1 MLPDDMNPGEGTG
14 SDTMATRIPTH
25 RAPAHPGEI
34 LERQFLEPLGM
45 TQTELSRRLDVPFKR
60 VNEIVNGKRSVTA
73 ETALLLA
80 RLFGT
85 SAEFWLGLQK
95 EFELRKAREE
105 LGATIDKEVVPL
117 SLAS

>member
-1 MLPDDMNPGEGTG
+1 
-14 SDTMATRIPTH
+14 MATRIPTH

-85 SAEFWLGLQK
+85 SAEFWLNLQN
-95 EFELRKAREE
+95 ARDLHAALQGQRGERIE
-105 LGATIDKEVVPL
+105 RVEPL
-117 SLAS
+117 PT